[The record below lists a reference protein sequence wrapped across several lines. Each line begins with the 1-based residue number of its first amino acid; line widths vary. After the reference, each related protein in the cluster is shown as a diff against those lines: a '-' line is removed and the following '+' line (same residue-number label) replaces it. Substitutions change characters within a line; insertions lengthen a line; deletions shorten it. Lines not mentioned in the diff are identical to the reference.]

1 MSWLFDALIAMILF
15 SVMNILYKVIDVP
28 GTELFFLISIL
39 SGIILGII
47 LGVKGSELEIKD
59 YKKIL
64 LIILAGVSLTFGQLF
79 AISSIRKINKNPGIA
94 ILVINL
100 NFLLVYLLLIP
111 IFGTKPSIKEI
122 LGVILAAI
130 SFVLVAI

>member
-122 LGVILAAI
+122 LGVFLAAI